1 MWPPVFVLFLEI
13 EVRVIVDVD
22 KLLAGAP
29 NNFVIVDALAKCVE
43 VVEEHKKIM
52 CSISGGG
59 DSDVMLDMLVRRQ
72 GQNRLCVFQY
82 WSGVSSN
89 TGTP

>member
-1 MWPPVFVLFLEI
+1 MDYHHIVNVHGVGMKVWSIVKGICFDERIALTGI

-43 VVEEHKKIM
+43 VVEEHKKVM
-52 CSISGGG
+52 CSISGGAT
-59 DSDVMLDMLVRRQ
+59 VM
-72 GQNRLCVFQY
+72 
-82 WSGVSSN
+82 
-89 TGTP
+89 

>member
-59 DSDVMLDMLVRRQ
+59 GRQ
-72 GQNRLCVFQY
+72 
-82 WSGVSSN
+82 
-89 TGTP
+89 

>member
-59 DSDVMLDMLVRRQ
+59 RQ
-72 GQNRLCVFQY
+72 
-82 WSGVSSN
+82 
-89 TGTP
+89 

>member
-43 VVEEHKKIM
+43 VVEGHKKIM

-59 DSDVMLDMLVRRQ
+59 RQ
-72 GQNRLCVFQY
+72 
-82 WSGVSSN
+82 
-89 TGTP
+89 

>member
-59 DSDVMLDMLVRRQ
+59 RQ
-72 GQNRLCVFQY
+72 GCDA
-82 WSGVSSN
+82 
-89 TGTP
+89 

>member
-1 MWPPVFVLFLEI
+1 M
-13 EVRVIVDVD
+13 RVIVDVD

-52 CSISGGG
+52 CSISGGAT
-59 DSDVMLDMLVRRQ
+59 VM
-72 GQNRLCVFQY
+72 
-82 WSGVSSN
+82 
-89 TGTP
+89 

>member
-59 DSDVMLDMLVRRQ
+59 RH
-72 GQNRLCVFQY
+72 
-82 WSGVSSN
+82 
-89 TGTP
+89 

>member
-29 NNFVIVDALAKCVE
+29 NNFVIVDALAKCAE

-59 DSDVMLDMLVRRQ
+59 RQ
-72 GQNRLCVFQY
+72 
-82 WSGVSSN
+82 
-89 TGTP
+89 

>member
-52 CSISGGG
+52 CSISGVG
-59 DSDVMLDMLVRRQ
+59 RQ
-72 GQNRLCVFQY
+72 
-82 WSGVSSN
+82 
-89 TGTP
+89 